1 MIRNVFIA
9 AAVMT
14 LFFGFINLSVDAT
27 NCSSTT
33 IHTQLGVEFFC
44 NSVEIGLTGIG
55 LTFTIPDD
63 RQQMD
68 VSWTELQPPAW
79 VSPQHPS
86 WEILSVWVGL
96 YTTDEEGNQ
105 VLVNDAYID
114 APIPTSLTF
123 YNMSDAA
130 TNPEYDPADDPN
142 MNDDATNPDM
152 NDDDANPDMNDDD
165 DNTIRYG
172 WDKWYRVV
180 VVQTHEMTDPVINEV
195 YADYDFRKYW
205 VGHWFAKL
213 LVPSGDLDEELS
225 WVEDYLERYNGDR
238 TEDLNWTN
246 PDMDQLTPDPQQ
258 DTVEGI
264 NAPVKQRRLTTTW
277 AALKTVR

>member
-1 MIRNVFIA
+1 MTRNSFT
-9 AAVMT
+9 AAVVMVI
-14 LFFGFINLSVDAT
+14 FFGFINLSVDAT
-27 NCSSTT
+27 NCSSMKSYS
-33 IHTQLGVEFFC
+33 QSGVEFFC

-96 YTTDEEGNQ
+96 YTADDRGNQ
-105 VLVNDAYID
+105 VLLNDAYID

-123 YNMSDAA
+123 YSMS
-130 TNPEYDPADDPN
+130 E
-142 MNDDATNPDM
+142 
-152 NDDDANPDMNDDD
+152 DD
-165 DNTIRYG
+165 DNTDMNGDDDNANDDDNTDMNGDDDNPIPYERN
-172 WDKWYRVV
+172 KWYRVV
-180 VVQTHEMTDPVINEV
+180 VVQTYETADPNTDEV
-195 YADYDFRKYW
+195 YADYDFVKYW
-205 VGHWFAKL
+205 IGHWLQRMHAR
-213 LVPSGDLDEELS
+213 SDDLDEETS

-258 DTVEGI
+258 ITVEGI

-277 AALKTVR
+277 AALKKAR